1 MRSSR
6 VWLSI
11 AALLSG
17 ITGIWAAVSLDLL
30 SPIRFGTLSQL
41 ELLACGIGFLI
52 PLCFWGLIFFR
63 QRGRLVL
70 IGSRFPLSLSGF
82 ICGAWIVM
90 VLLHL
95 RVILPLSVS
104 NVPTLDFVLF
114 VVGTALPVVIWFS
127 IFFVK
132 RTHEEDA
139 RSQEL

>member
-17 ITGIWAAVSLDLL
+17 ITGVWAAVSLDLL

-41 ELLACGIGFLI
+41 ELLACGLGFVI
-52 PLCFWGLIFFR
+52 PLCFWGHIFFR
-63 QRGRLVL
+63 PRGRLVVF
-70 IGSRFPLSLSGF
+70 GSRLSLSVSAF
-82 ICGAWIVM
+82 ICGAWIAM

-95 RVILPLSVS
+95 RVVLPLSVA

-114 VVGTALPVVIWFS
+114 VVGTVLPVVIWFS
-127 IFFVK
+127 IFFVQ
-132 RTHEEDA
+132 RSNEEDA